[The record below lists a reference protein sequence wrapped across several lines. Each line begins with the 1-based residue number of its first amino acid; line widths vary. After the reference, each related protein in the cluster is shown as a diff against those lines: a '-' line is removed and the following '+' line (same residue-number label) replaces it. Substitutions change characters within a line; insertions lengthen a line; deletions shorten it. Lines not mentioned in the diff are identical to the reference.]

1 MQETPK
7 IIEQCGRLDI
17 IIRTAEAANHQFAV
31 GACQILLV
39 SCTFSPTTREDSMS
53 NDRAP
58 AHDDRWE
65 NHIPW
70 SLRYQVVLEKG
81 NWKKFFS
88 LLSDRLSS
96 LIEHH
101 EAGITSHSHFLE
113 RLSAESLGRFV
124 AQNSTY
130 TPDLQIRLFFS
141 PNETLKGMDKQKD
154 KDPLRYILD
163 RLEVLQSFLVL
174 LPLHQKHNALP
185 SLIRDVKRFA
195 AESNVWLNIQGNPPT
210 LVPLE
215 EPLLQKEVLDRLL
228 PRLEEKFPEQAAD
241 LIKAYHD
248 LLKGIDTNTVFGNA
262 FKALEELAREISGD
276 PKLEL
281 SNASAFGKYFSK
293 LHGTIQVAITKLTA
307 HRGDEGAHG
316 RRGPDE
322 YEIRYL
328 LFSICNVA
336 LLLLEYEDHCG

>member
-1 MQETPK
+1 MAK
-7 IIEQCGRLDI
+7 
-17 IIRTAEAANHQFAV
+17 
-31 GACQILLV
+31 
-39 SCTFSPTTREDSMS
+39 
-53 NDRAP
+53 DRAP
-58 AHDDRWE
+58 SHDDRWGD
-65 NHIPW
+65 HIPW
-70 SLRYQVVLEKG
+70 SLRHHVVLEKG
-81 NWKKFFS
+81 NWTKFFS
-88 LLSDRLSS
+88 LLSHRLSS
-96 LIEHH
+96 LIEHQ
-101 EAGITSHSHFLE
+101 EAGIKSHPHFLQ

-124 AQNSTY
+124 AQNDTY
-130 TPDLQIRLFFS
+130 TPDRQIRLFFS
-141 PNETLKGMDKQKD
+141 PNEIQKEMQERSD
-154 KDPLRYILD
+154 KDSLRPILD

-174 LPLHQKHNALP
+174 LPRHQQHNALP
-185 SLIRDVKRFA
+185 SLIRDIKRFA
-195 AESNVWLNIQGNPPT
+195 AESTIWLNIQGNPPT

-228 PRLEEKFPEQAAD
+228 PRLEEKFPARAAD

-248 LLKGIDTNTVFGNA
+248 LLKGTDTNTVFGNA

-281 SNASAFGKYFSK
+281 SNASAFGKHFPK

-336 LLLLEYEDHCG
+336 LLLLEYKEHCG

>member
-1 MQETPK
+1 MTAGETMYRGPSGTK
-7 IIEQCGRLDI
+7 L
-17 IIRTAEAANHQFAV
+17 F
-31 GACQILLV
+31 
-39 SCTFSPTTREDSMS
+39 
-53 NDRAP
+53 
-58 AHDDRWE
+58 
-65 NHIPW
+65 
-70 SLRYQVVLEKG
+70 LRRGTGQS
-81 NWKKFFS
+81 FFS

-124 AQNSTY
+124 AQNNTY
-130 TPDLQIRLFFS
+130 TPDLQIQLFFS
-141 PNETLKGMDKQKD
+141 PNEILKEMDKQKD

-195 AESNVWLNIQGNPPT
+195 AESNIWLNIQGSPPT

-215 EPLLQKEVLDRLL
+215 EPLFQKEVLDRLL
-228 PRLEEKFPEQAAD
+228 PRLEEKFPARAAD
-241 LIKAYHD
+241 LIKSYHD
-248 LLKGIDTNTVFGNA
+248 VLKGVDTNTVFGNA
-262 FKALEELAREISGD
+262 FKALEELAREISGT
-276 PKLEL
+276 PKLQLNDHTALEK
-281 SNASAFGKYFSK
+281 SFPK
-293 LHGTIQVAITKLTA
+293 LHGTIRGTIVKLTA

-316 RRGPDE
+316 RKGPDE

-328 LFSICNVA
+328 LLCICNVA
-336 LLLLEYEDHCG
+336 LVLLEYKEHCG

>member
-1 MQETPK
+1 M
-7 IIEQCGRLDI
+7 L
-17 IIRTAEAANHQFAV
+17 
-31 GACQILLV
+31 
-39 SCTFSPTTREDSMS
+39 S
-53 NDRAP
+53 N
-58 AHDDRWE
+58 
-65 NHIPW
+65 
-70 SLRYQVVLEKG
+70 
-81 NWKKFFS
+81 
-88 LLSDRLSS
+88 RLSS

-101 EAGITSHSHFLE
+101 EAGIRDHRHFLE

-124 AQNSTY
+124 ADNGSY
-130 TPDLQIRLFFS
+130 TPNYQVRLFFS
-141 PNETLKGMDKQKD
+141 PNEIHKEMQRHRD
-154 KDPLRYILD
+154 KDPLRPILD
-163 RLEVLQSFLVL
+163 RLEVLQSFLVI

-185 SLIRDVKRFA
+185 SLIRDIKRFA
-195 AESNVWLNIQGNPPT
+195 AESNVWLNIQGSPPT

-228 PRLEEKFPEQAAD
+228 PRLEEKFPARAAD

-248 LLKGIDTNTVFGNA
+248 LLKGVDTNTVFGNA

-281 SNASAFGKYFSK
+281 NNASVFGKHFSK

-316 RRGPDE
+316 RRGPDD

-336 LLLLEYEDHCG
+336 LLLLEYKDHCG